1 MVYHLDMG
9 RILGT
14 IAAAALLIAL
24 AACGAPAAKADPVAA
39 VKARECA
46 VYARVRDQIRSA
58 TAHGTEVFEL
68 MSAMTAQG
76 TPPWGSELSRA
87 AKYADV
93 PSVPLGGNPAREV
106 AAALSNLAL
115 QIDDLDLDATASNLS
130 GVPNIP
136 SDWNRILDAQA
147 TVAAACG

>member
-1 MVYHLDMG
+1 VVYHLDMG

-58 TAHGTEVFEL
+58 TAHGTEGFRAHVSHD
-68 MSAMTAQG
+68 SAGNATLGQR
-76 TPPWGSELSRA
+76 LSRA

-93 PSVPLGGNPAREV
+93 PSSPSAATPRARCRGAQQPG
-106 AAALSNLAL
+106 AA
-115 QIDDLDLDATASNLS
+115 D
-130 GVPNIP
+130 
-136 SDWNRILDAQA
+136 R
-147 TVAAACG
+147 